1 MTKMFLLAKGYI
13 RSFFSD
19 TAGLFWNMI
28 FPLILAALLSFTVGG
43 IADRNP
49 VETLTVGY
57 HADSLEVQV
66 LENIPELE
74 LIHYET
80 EPDNHLRTIQQ
91 DELTAFVTAD
101 GTLEVSEL
109 GMAQEVLQQMV
120 STAKQA
126 MSMGPDARH
135 LDFGTE
141 RVSIAEQDMEVQTL
155 PFLSILSL
163 FSFYSYFGGT
173 TAALLMQANLTNF
186 AARLQV
192 SPVKKHEQIIALA
205 IPGMLLNLFNNIVL
219 IGFMHFV
226 LGEQVITNFWAT
238 LPVLTLANF
247 VGMGFGLIVGTSNK
261 MPETAKIMFGV
272 VVLMALAVMTGL
284 MYPAMILVVRRK
296 FPLLDTLNPIAVIQK
311 SLVAVNQPGHMVTGT
326 PQLGYLAIL
335 AVVFMGIS
343 ALILSR
349 RSFKSLGV

>member
-19 TAGLFWNMI
+19 TGGLFWNMI
-28 FPLILAALLSFTVGG
+28 FPLILATLLSFTVGG

-57 HADSLEVQV
+57 HAESLEVQV
-66 LENIPELE
+66 LEQIPDVELVRYAADPE
-74 LIHYET
+74 
-80 EPDNHLRTIQQ
+80 NHLQTIQQ
-91 DELTAFVTAD
+91 DELTAFIAAD
-101 GTLEVSEL
+101 GTLEISEF
-109 GMAQEVLQQMV
+109 GIAQEALQQMV
-120 STAKQA
+120 ATAKQIMA
-126 MSMGPDARH
+126 MGPDARH
-135 LDFGTE
+135 LDFATDWVGT
-141 RVSIAEQDMEVQTL
+141 AEQDMEVQTL

-173 TAALLMQANLTNF
+173 TAAMLMQANLTNF

-192 SPVKKHEQIIALA
+192 SPVKKHEQIVALA
-205 IPGMLLNLFNNIVL
+205 IPGMLLNLFNNLVL

-226 LGEQVITNFWAT
+226 LGERVITDFWAT
-238 LPVLTLANF
+238 LPVLILANF

-261 MPETAKIMFGV
+261 MSATAKVMFGV
-272 VVLMALAVMTGL
+272 IVLMALAVMTGL
-284 MYPAMILVVRRK
+284 MYPAMILAVRQK
-296 FPLLDTLNPIAVIQK
+296 FPLLDALNPIAVIQR
-311 SLVAVNQPGHMVTGT
+311 SLVAVNQPGHLVTGT